1 MSEMGGCWVTERR
14 GDVVKHSLHSP
25 SERGSGFS
33 LHQFLPGRNA
43 DLVFTEVPSSKDVGN
58 LDF

>member
-1 MSEMGGCWVTERR
+1 MGEMGGCWVTER
-14 GDVVKHSLHSP
+14 GEDVVKQSLHSP
-25 SERGSGFS
+25 SERGSGSS

-43 DLVFTEVPSSKDVGN
+43 GLVFTEVPSSKDAGN